1 MTNKGIKFAKKAFQS
16 RPRRFSV
23 VWMLPHFLT
32 VCALIF
38 GLQAMYQALFNNWDN
53 VIIMIIIASVFD
65 MLDGRVARLLKSTS
79 EFGMHL
85 DSLSDFVVFGA
96 VPAFSIYLWMDKPEN
111 NLFWIVIVLYV
122 ICAALRLAR
131 FNSELSDR
139 PSYAKNYFNGIPTP
153 AAAFLLLFPLA
164 LENNIEIANFKSFE
178 IIGLWIVL
186 ISIGMVSNLPTFSGK
201 VFQIPKSFV
210 IPMLIILA
218 LLSNAIISHPIKGF
232 TILVLIYMSSLPF
245 APIFYWRLKR
255 KAEALQMKID

>member
-1 MTNKGIKFAKKAFQS
+1 MSNKGIKFAKKAFQS

-32 VCALIF
+32 ICALIF

-131 FNSELSDR
+131 FNSELSER
-139 PSYAKNYFNGIPTP
+139 PNYAKNYFNGIPTP

-164 LENNIEIANFKSFE
+164 IENNVEIANFKSFE

-232 TILVLIYMSSLPF
+232 TILVLIYMTSL
-245 APIFYWRLKR
+245 LL
-255 KAEALQMKID
+255 LQYSIGA

>member
-79 EFGMHL
+79 DFGMHL

-164 LENNIEIANFKSFE
+164 LENNVEIANFKSFE

-245 APIFYWRLKR
+245 APIFYWRLRR